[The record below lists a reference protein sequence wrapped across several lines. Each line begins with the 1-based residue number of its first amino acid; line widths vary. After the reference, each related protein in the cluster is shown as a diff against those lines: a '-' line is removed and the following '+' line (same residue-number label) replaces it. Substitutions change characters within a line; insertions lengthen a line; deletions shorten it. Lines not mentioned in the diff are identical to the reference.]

1 MEVGAVQA
9 ANGIPNLM
17 GALLQATM
25 QQSMELATQ
34 QIAVSLSLQ
43 AGESVLGGAGGN
55 VDIYA

>member
-25 QQSMELATQ
+25 QQSMELAIQ

-43 AGESVLGGAGGN
+43 AGGSVPGGAGGN
-55 VDIYA
+55 VDMYA